1 MGGMLGASNDTRHLN
16 DTPTLDMSMVAI
28 NLEYDVLIVCYLML
42 DLKHS
47 MHVYMECAIDNS
59 IKSMPL

>member
-28 NLEYDVLIVCYLML
+28 NLEYNVLIVCYLMS

-47 MHVYMECAIDNS
+47 MHVLYGMLDR
-59 IKSMPL
+59 